1 MVPVFDRGV
10 VRRTQ
15 AERRQGT
22 QAAILNAALRVLVEE
37 GYAGFSAIGVAAR
50 AGVSR
55 GAQEHYYPKKVDLI
69 AAATEHALD
78 EAIAHARAATSTIG
92 SAETAIEEFLAESE
106 AFFFTPAFM
115 ALMEI
120 VIVARSDKAL
130 GGIVYPV
137 LESSRRELDRIWV
150 DALVGA
156 GYARPDAEQFIELSQ
171 YLLRGLFFVSTWL
184 PYHVRRAET
193 LETWRKFAPFVLG
206 SNGRV

>member
-1 MVPVFDRGV
+1 MAIQSKAAS
-10 VRRTQ
+10 RRTQ
-15 AERRQGT
+15 AERRQET
-22 QAAILNAALRVLVEE
+22 QAAILNAALLTLVAD

-55 GAQEHYYPKKVDLI
+55 GAQEHYYPKKIDLI

-78 EAIAHARAATSTIG
+78 RAIAHARTTSSTIG
-92 SAETAIEEFLAESE
+92 SPETAVEEFLAESE

-130 GGIVYPV
+130 GEIVYPV
-137 LESSRRELDRIWV
+137 LESSRRALDRIWLE
-150 DALVGA
+150 ALVSA
-156 GYARPDAEQFIELSQ
+156 GYGAPDAEQFIELSQ

-184 PYHVRRAET
+184 PYKVRRTET
-193 LETWRKFAPFVLG
+193 LGAWRKIASSILG
-206 SNGRV
+206 PSKRT